1 MSSARFRTAVA
12 LLAALAGRAAAQ
24 DAVTFDEAVRRAV
37 ESHPTVGE
45 ATQAIL
51 RAQALLDQ
59 AGSVFRPAI
68 TGNVGTT
75 ILDEARGFDGNIT
88 QPRTQSA
95 FSATVSYRV
104 LAAERWA
111 SRNQAADQVAIA
123 RISADETRRQVA
135 LNAASSYLALIAA
148 RRQLEI
154 AVRNRDTARA
164 LAEYARVRLE
174 AGQGSKLNFVRSS
187 QELATSEGLVQ
198 IGELAVKRAQ
208 EALGVAIFAGGPVD
222 ARSDPELGVAA
233 PPAADEAWMAQRPDV
248 RLFTAQVF
256 AAERVVND
264 SWKSWL
270 PTGTASF
277 TPQYVTP
284 AGFFEP
290 ARTWRALFQL
300 QIPIY
305 DGTLGGV
312 KRMRIAERE
321 AVKHRL
327 EALKDEARSELR
339 MAQEAVRRSEQIVAS
354 TRQAAESAAEALGIT
369 EIAYR
374 AGATTNIEVVQAQQ
388 AARNAEITSAVA
400 EDRLRQS
407 RLDLLVALGQFP
419 R

>member
-1 MSSARFRTAVA
+1 VWPRLRRPTRPGWRSAPTSGSS
-12 LLAALAGRAAAQ
+12 L
-24 DAVTFDEAVRRAV
+24 
-37 ESHPTVGE
+37 
-45 ATQAIL
+45 
-51 RAQALLDQ
+51 
-59 AGSVFRPAI
+59 
-68 TGNVGTT
+68 
-75 ILDEARGFDGNIT
+75 
-88 QPRTQSA
+88 PRCS
-95 FSATVSYRV
+95 
-104 LAAERWA
+104 
-111 SRNQAADQVAIA
+111 
-123 RISADETRRQVA
+123 
-135 LNAASSYLALIAA
+135 
-148 RRQLEI
+148 
-154 AVRNRDTARA
+154 
-164 LAEYARVRLE
+164 
-174 AGQGSKLNFVRSS
+174 
-187 QELATSEGLVQ
+187 
-198 IGELAVKRAQ
+198 
-208 EALGVAIFAGGPVD
+208 
-222 ARSDPELGVAA
+222 
-233 PPAADEAWMAQRPDV
+233 
-248 RLFTAQVF
+248 
-256 AAERVVND
+256 
-264 SWKSWL
+264 
-270 PTGTASF
+270 
-277 TPQYVTP
+277 PQYVTP